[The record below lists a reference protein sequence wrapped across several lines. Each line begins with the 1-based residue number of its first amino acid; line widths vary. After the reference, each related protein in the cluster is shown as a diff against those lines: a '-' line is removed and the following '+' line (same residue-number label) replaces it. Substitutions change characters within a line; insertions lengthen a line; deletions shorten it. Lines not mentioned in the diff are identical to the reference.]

1 MQGIAP
7 INWLRLVLLAIIW
20 GASFLG
26 VSLSLQGVGPFTV
39 AAVRLGL
46 GALILVSV
54 AFSLGR
60 GLPPLRGPGAGRV
73 WLFIVAMA
81 LFSNAIP
88 FSLLSWGQQSVASGF
103 AGVCMA
109 VVPLFVLPLAH
120 VMVPGEQMRLRRLI
134 GFTIGTVGVIVLIG
148 PEAFAST
155 GKDLES
161 LAKIAC
167 VMAAGC
173 YAIGAICTRL
183 CPEVDRLSMAAAV
196 LLLAS
201 LVQIPLALSV
211 EGVPR
216 DVGLVPLLALL
227 YLGVLPT
234 AAAQFLLT
242 MVIREAGPVFMSLVN
257 YQVPLWSVF
266 LGAIILSEP
275 LPPSLLLAMVLILG
289 GVMLSQLGALRRL
302 FFKKR

>member
-7 INWLRLVLLAIIW
+7 VNWLRLILLGIIW

-26 VSLSLQGVGPFTV
+26 VSLALQGVGPFTV

-54 AFSLGR
+54 AFALGR
-60 GLPPLRGPGAGRV
+60 GLPRLRGPGAAKI
-73 WLFIVAMA
+73 WAFICAMA
-81 LFSNAIP
+81 LFSSAIP

-120 VMVPGEQMRLRRLI
+120 VLVPGEQMRLRRLI
-134 GFTIGTVGVIVLIG
+134 GFMIGTVGVVVLIG

-155 GKDLES
+155 GKDLEL

-167 VMAAGC
+167 VAAAGC

-216 DVGLVPLLALL
+216 DVGLTPLLALL

-234 AAAQFLLT
+234 AVAQFLLT

-266 LGAIILSEP
+266 LGALILSEP

-289 GVMLSQLGALRRL
+289 GVMLSQLGALKRL
-302 FFKKR
+302 FFRKP